1 MNIASTDYPRF
12 VSNFNGKF
20 VVHLTL
26 FILQKKILEKI
37 ELTQTL
43 ISRAPG
49 IKHDNCR
56 MDRAKSLYK
65 KTTITTLFPYLNM
78 HQATIGIY
86 IAFPNPKQTAILV
99 QNYDKSCKK
108 KNLADVTNSKK

>member
-20 VVHLTL
+20 VVHLKL
-26 FILQKKILEKI
+26 FILQKKKLEKI
-37 ELTQTL
+37 ELTQTV

-49 IKHDNCR
+49 IKHENYR
-56 MDRAKSLYK
+56 MDKAKSLYK
-65 KTTITTLFPYLNM
+65 KTRTTTITTLMPYLNV

-86 IAFPNPKQTAILV
+86 IAFPNPKQAAILV
-99 QNYDKSCKK
+99 QNYDESCEKK
-108 KNLADVTNSKK
+108 KIS